1 MDNNLKQKSI
11 SGIIWNLTERL
22 GNQFIRFF
30 LGIILARML
39 FPADYGIVGLTT
51 AVIVIAQIF
60 IDGGFMMVLIQRKK
74 NSDIEYSTV
83 FWIKIVFSFIA
94 YILIYF
100 SSFYI
105 AQFYKIPQL
114 EAVLQ
119 VISLVLII
127 SALSSVHKIKL
138 TNELNFKDQAKIMLF
153 STIVGGIFGIVLAYR
168 GYGVWSLVY
177 QNLAINVIQTLIFW
191 IYSRWI
197 PSFNYSRD
205 FVKSIR
211 KTGLLFLLSNVL
223 LILYNNIYV
232 MFIGKLF
239 SATTLGNYTRA
250 AQFEQLPENTT
261 NSIIVK
267 VLFPVLAENK
277 DDLVKLKSNTLMI
290 LSWLSFIITPIMVLL
305 IINAERIITLL
316 LTKKWIESSGFLIVL
331 CVSGI
336 FIPINN
342 TILNIFNVLA
352 KPLITTYVFLFK
364 ITFSALCIMLL
375 FNYGPLFIANVIVV
389 ENIIVLFILGFIC
402 NKIINLSTLEIF
414 KSIGPSIIFNSISAL
429 IIIFIFKLQ
438 FLNAINNFV
447 FVLSTS
453 TLFLIFVYVFNL
465 LFKTTEILIV
475 NKTINKYLSK
485 CF

>member
-1 MDNNLKQKSI
+1 
-11 SGIIWNLTERL
+11 
-22 GNQFIRFF
+22 
-30 LGIILARML
+30 
-39 FPADYGIVGLTT
+39 
-51 AVIVIAQIF
+51 
-60 IDGGFMMVLIQRKK
+60 
-74 NSDIEYSTV
+74 
-83 FWIKIVFSFIA
+83 
-94 YILIYF
+94 
-100 SSFYI
+100 
-105 AQFYKIPQL
+105 
-114 EAVLQ
+114 
-119 VISLVLII
+119 
-127 SALSSVHKIKL
+127 
-138 TNELNFKDQAKIMLF
+138 
-153 STIVGGIFGIVLAYR
+153 
-168 GYGVWSLVY
+168 
-177 QNLAINVIQTLIFW
+177 
-191 IYSRWI
+191 
-197 PSFNYSRD
+197 
-205 FVKSIR
+205 
-211 KTGLLFLLSNVL
+211 
-223 LILYNNIYV
+223 
-232 MFIGKLF
+232 
-239 SATTLGNYTRA
+239 
-250 AQFEQLPENTT
+250 
-261 NSIIVK
+261 
-267 VLFPVLAENK
+267 
-277 DDLVKLKSNTLMI
+277 MI

>member
-1 MDNNLKQKSI
+1 MVNNFKKKSI

-22 GNQFIRFF
+22 GNQFIRFI

-39 FPADYGIVGLTT
+39 FPVDYGIVGLTT
-51 AVIVIAQIF
+51 VVIVIAQIF

-83 FWIKIVFSFIA
+83 FWIKIIFSFIS

-114 EAVLQ
+114 ESVLQ

-127 SALSSVHKIKL
+127 GALSSVHKIKL
-138 TNELNFKDQAKIMLF
+138 TNELNFKAQAKILLF
-153 STIVGGIFGIVLAYR
+153 STIVGGVFGIVLAYR

-191 IYSRWI
+191 IYSKWI

-205 FVKSIR
+205 FVKNIR
-211 KTGLLFLLSNVL
+211 KTGFFFLLSNVL
-223 LILYNNIYV
+223 LILYNNMYV
-232 MFIGKLF
+232 MCIGKLF

-267 VLFPVLAENK
+267 VLFPVLAENN

-316 LTKKWIESSGFLIVL
+316 LTKKWIESSGFLVIL

-364 ITFSALCIMLL
+364 IIFSALCIMLL
-375 FNYGPLFIANVIVV
+375 FNFGPLLIANVIVV
-389 ENIIVLFILGFIC
+389 ENIILLFILGYIC
-402 NKIINLSTLEIF
+402 NKIIALSTFEIF

-429 IIIFIFKLQ
+429 IIVLIFKLQ
-438 FLNAINNFV
+438 FFNAMNNFV
-447 FVLSTS
+447 FVLLTS
-453 TLFLIFVYVFNL
+453 TLFLIFVYLFNM
-465 LFKTTEILIV
+465 LFKTTEILLV

-485 CF
+485 WF